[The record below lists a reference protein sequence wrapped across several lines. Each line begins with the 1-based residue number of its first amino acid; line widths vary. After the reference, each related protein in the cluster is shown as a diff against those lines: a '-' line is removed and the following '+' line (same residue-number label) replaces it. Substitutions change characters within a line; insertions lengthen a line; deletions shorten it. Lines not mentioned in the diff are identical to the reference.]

1 MDSTT
6 MNITVLMGGPSCER
20 DVSLQ
25 SGEAIAAA
33 LERKGHTVRRRD
45 ISPSDTSALYEQDV
59 DVVFIALHG
68 EFGES
73 GEVQQLCEDL
83 GLAYTGSSP
92 HASSLGM
99 DKIATKRLAERVG
112 VATPPWCRVGVLTD
126 PAQRA
131 ERLDAVSLPCVVKP
145 IAGGSSVGVYLCS
158 TAAERDE
165 AIAQL
170 LQTET
175 DILIERFIQGREL
188 TVGIVGLDA
197 LEVLEIL
204 PQTQFYDYDAK
215 YADSTETKYTF
226 EHGLDEAAV
235 ATIQMDALKVF
246 HALGCRDLSRVDF
259 RLDEAGV
266 HWMLEINTIPG
277 FTSHSLVP
285 MAAAKADISFDDL
298 VDQLAQMASRRL
310 ED

>member
-1 MDSTT
+1 
-6 MNITVLMGGPSCER
+6 MGGPSNER
-20 DVSLQ
+20 EVSLQ

-45 ISPSDTSALYEQDV
+45 ISPSDTSALYEQNV

-73 GEVQQLCEDL
+73 GEVQQMCEDL

-112 VATPPWCRVGVLTD
+112 VATPPWCRVGVSTD
-126 PAQRA
+126 PAHRA
-131 ERLDAVSLPCVVKP
+131 ERLEAVSLPCVVKP
-145 IAGGSSVGVYLCS
+145 ITGGSSVGVHLCA
-158 TAAERDE
+158 TAQQRDE
-165 AIAQL
+165 AIDLL

-175 DILIERFIQGREL
+175 DVLVERFVKGREL
-188 TVGIVGLDA
+188 TVGIVGSDV

-204 PQTQFYDYDAK
+204 PQTEFYDYDAK
-215 YADSTETKYTF
+215 YADSTETQYTF
-226 EHGLDEAAV
+226 EHGLDAAAV
-235 ATIQMDALKVF
+235 ATLQIDALKVF
-246 HALGCRDLSRVDF
+246 HALDCRDLARVDF
-259 RLDEAGV
+259 MLDEAGV

-277 FTSHSLVP
+277 FTCHSLVP
-285 MAAAKADISFDDL
+285 MAAAKAEIPFDDL
-298 VDQLAQMASRRL
+298 VDRLAHMATRRL
-310 ED
+310 EE